1 MTSGCQVVAD
11 LLQFNIVNTE
21 SDWTIHILSEAREAT
36 DNVFKVSKV
45 IEMIGIDIGDDGPA

>member
-21 SDWTIHILSEAREAT
+21 SNWAIYILCEARET
-36 DNVFKVSKV
+36 VDDVFKVSKV

>member
-21 SDWTIHILSEAREAT
+21 SNWAIYILSETRET
-36 DNVFKVSKV
+36 VDDVFKVSKV

>member
-1 MTSGCQVVAD
+1 MVAD

-21 SDWTIHILSEAREAT
+21 NNWAIYILCEARET
-36 DNVFKVSKV
+36 VHDVFKVSKV